1 MSGKCTDCPHFVI
14 RQMPIKHFDSGMAM
28 CKKYDL
34 ACDWVSKQQ
43 LNRLRCIEED
53 NHEDHD

>member
-1 MSGKCTDCPHFVI
+1 MKCIDCPHFE
-14 RQMPIKHFDSGMAM
+14 IKMEPWKCVDFGMAV

-43 LNRLRCIEED
+43 LNRLRCVEED